1 MNGNV
6 VEVEEGGWNINF
18 ITEYTHAATA
28 MQQRGA
34 FLPPKVANYHPSSH
48 FNFPPTLACT

>member
-6 VEVEEGGWNINF
+6 VKVEEGGWNINF